1 MPLCRIFAVLSSLK
15 CTAMCLFA
23 NVVLLQQG
31 LWLPWSPWHK
41 RTSGTSSTSS
51 SAQSLHLCSFAGN
64 EIEIQFATHYVACS
78 PAFILSTHTCKDI
91 KATRPAGLQNRS
103 WRAHGIVCNLPPKSE
118 AVQSF
123 ISFMTCVWNKRFKR
137 KTTCEEF
144 AFRKPSV
151 VLRKRSPQRLLL
163 GE

>member
-1 MPLCRIFAVLSSLK
+1 MFAALSSFK
-15 CTAMCLFA
+15 CTEVSLFA
-23 NVVLLQQG
+23 NVVLLLQG

-51 SAQSLHLCSFAGN
+51 SAQSLHLCSFAG
-64 EIEIQFATHYVACS
+64 IQTKIQFAMDYVACS

-103 WRAHGIVCNLPPKSE
+103 WRAHGIVCNLRPKPE

-123 ISFMTCVWNKRFKR
+123 MSFMTFAWNKRFKHKR
-137 KTTCEEF
+137 KCGEF
-144 AFRKPSV
+144 SFRKPSLM
-151 VLRKRSPQRLLL
+151 LRKRNPQRPLL